1 MLYSLPD
8 ALVFPHP
15 SLAGKG
21 DGLLAI
27 GGDLSVE
34 RLLLAYQFGIFP
46 WYGEGEPILWWSP
59 DPRLI
64 LLPEELYLSK
74 SMRRLIRSGR
84 FVWSLDRCFEEVM
97 RQCAKV
103 PRRGQGGST
112 WISPEMMDAY
122 EALHRR
128 GHAQSLEVWE
138 DGKLVGGLYGVR
150 IGRVFF
156 GESMFH
162 KSSNASKFA
171 LAMLAQHAGDLGL
184 SLIDCQQDTPHLRS
198 MGART
203 IDRARFVEWL
213 KKYCMERK

>member
-1 MLYSLPD
+1 M
-8 ALVFPHP
+8 VFPHP

-97 RQCAKV
+97 RQCAEV

-138 DGKLVGGLYGVR
+138 DGVLVGGLYGVR